1 MKKTNDSLKKTVRK
15 VTDASAKTERTAVVQ
30 PKSFPRATAAAEAD
44 SEFFQLAPQEL
55 LSFRTF
61 LLSQKSAIL
70 NRSQEFQRR
79 QQVGRETGAD
89 EAELA
94 SAEVS
99 ENVSLHL
106 YERDRGLLFQ
116 IERALSRITLGTF
129 GKCESCSEAIGLRRL
144 RVRPFSTLCVECTEE
159 KEDTH

>member
-1 MKKTNDSLKKTVRK
+1 MKKTNDSLKKTVSKIAGASVKSERK
-15 VTDASAKTERTAVVQ
+15 SGSQ
-30 PKSFPRATAAAEAD
+30 PKSFPRATSAPETHSD
-44 SEFFQLAPQEL
+44 YFQLAPQEL

-79 QQVGRETGAD
+79 QQIGRESGAD

-99 ENVSLHL
+99 ESVSIHL

-129 GKCESCSEAIGLRRL
+129 GKCESCNEAIGLRRL